1 MRFSSSTVLAAL
13 PALAAAQDSPIDQ
26 YKAQF
31 QNIIGQFSS
40 YIPNPGQHDPVAAAE
55 AKAGSMRLNVLTL
68 ENWKQTLYEPV
79 SAGATTPEEWWLL
92 VSGGNKTCYGR
103 CGNVEQAFNETAA
116 KFALLENTPHMAYL
130 NCDNQPIL
138 CNSWSAGPATLFAFN
153 MLPEPAPIDVY
164 TKRLNLT
171 TTTSDTLV
179 NLQASGNKEE
189 FNHLE
194 SFFHPFNGKLAELG
208 LSVPFGYLMWA
219 MGLVPNWLFMLLV
232 SFGSRAMMSR
242 RMGGADGRPQAPQA
256 GAQRAQ

>member
-1 MRFSSSTVLAAL
+1 MRFSSSTILAAL

-31 QNIIGQFSS
+31 QNIVGQFSS
-40 YIPNPGQHDPVAAAE
+40 YIPNPGHHDPVAAAE

-103 CGNVEQAFNETAA
+103 CGDVEQAFNETAA

-138 CNSWSAGPATLFAFN
+138 CNSWSAGPATLFVFD

-179 NLQASGNKEE
+179 NLQASGSKEE
-189 FNHLE
+189 FNHLD